1 MDILIAE
8 DDRSTR
14 LLLEALLRA
23 EGYSVVAVGDGRLA
37 LDALSASSFDAVVTD
52 WMMPQMDGI
61 ELVQWIRAAVKPAPV
76 VLMVTAADTD
86 AARNRALEAGADDY
100 LVKPVRA
107 AALRRQLAEAIARRQ
122 QAAPPAPGPPQ
133 ILLERRAPPFRCVAF
148 VASSG
153 GPVALLEL
161 LRGVR
166 QRGGVAGVVVLRGPQ
181 WMLES
186 LAARLRL
193 ETSWPARVLTDGD
206 QVLPGE
212 LDRLAQPVAH
222 DRRAAALARGRGPE
236 ARRRGGRQHPRVL
249 RAAVRPELH
258 CGDPDRPGSGRSR
271 GRSVRGRCRRRGPGA
286 GSSDRAR
293 AAAAARHPRRRHA
306 SAGAAPERD
315 GTGPAARA
323 MIRGCPVNCGQDAGS
338 TRRGPGAAHRG

>member
-37 LDALSASSFDAVVTD
+37 LDALSASPFDAVVTD

-212 LDRLAQPVAH
+212 LSIVSHSLSLTIAEPPRWLVVEG
-222 DRRAAALARGRGPE
+222 LKRG
-236 ARRRGGRQHPRVL
+236 
-249 RAAVRPELH
+249 
-258 CGDPDRPGSGRSR
+258 
-271 GRSVRGRCRRRGPGA
+271 
-286 GSSDRAR
+286 
-293 AAAAARHPRRRHA
+293 AAAADSILECCARLFGQSCTA
-306 SAGAAPERD
+306 AILTGLGQEGVAGAACVAAAGGAVLVQD
-315 GTGPAARA
+315 PATALVPQLPQGILAAGMPARVLPLNEMA
-323 MIRGCPVNCGQDAGS
+323 RVLQ
-338 TRRGPGAAHRG
+338 RGP